1 MVCGKNKLRVVISF
15 RLIIMLLMILPMGR
29 IMAQDK
35 VFCQVD
41 SDGLMKKVS
50 ISFEM
55 EKTVVNPFFDNNSE
69 QLVKL
74 VGLLKEASLQDEYIT
89 IYATAS
95 PDGNRASNVY
105 LASQRALQIENYIRK
120 HYVNASGIKIKTISD
135 VSQWKDLI
143 PFVENDPEVPNRDV
157 VLSDLSHIDVT
168 FKDALAARWRLKLI
182 GVNQESWRYIAD
194 RLLPKL
200 RNSNVKIYLGN
211 HTLED
216 IKAKAVEES
225 SAKIETDTIQASHYT
240 DVSDSITTSKSDSI
254 YIEKLPE
261 ERKPVLALKTNL
273 LYDALSILNFEIEV
287 PIGDRWSIAGE
298 WIFPWWTSSM
308 TNPDSK
314 RNTLQILNGN
324 LEGKYWFGNRS
335 TRPVMTGW
343 FAGLYAGAGLYDL
356 EYRAEGYQG
365 EVFIMGGLSG
375 GYAHTINKRGN
386 LRMEYSLGVG
396 YMNNQYRYYKSVY
409 ESDNRWHSYRHE
421 TNDFNWFGP
430 TKAKVSLVWMLNSKK
445 K

>member
-1 MVCGKNKLRVVISF
+1 M
-15 RLIIMLLMILPMGR
+15 
-29 IMAQDK
+29 
-35 VFCQVD
+35 
-41 SDGLMKKVS
+41 
-50 ISFEM
+50 
-55 EKTVVNPFFDNNSE
+55 
-69 QLVKL
+69 
-74 VGLLKEASLQDEYIT
+74 
-89 IYATAS
+89 
-95 PDGNRASNVY
+95 
-105 LASQRALQIENYIRK
+105 
-120 HYVNASGIKIKTISD
+120 
-135 VSQWKDLI
+135 
-143 PFVENDPEVPNRDV
+143 
-157 VLSDLSHIDVT
+157 
-168 FKDALAARWRLKLI
+168 
-182 GVNQESWRYIAD
+182 
-194 RLLPKL
+194 PKL